1 MANLKE
7 IIGEELF
14 GKLSEEKRKEFE
26 NQDLRDVSD
35 GKYITKERF
44 DQVNQQ
50 AKDYKKQVGERD
62 KQITDLKEE
71 FKDAKGLKEK
81 VEQLEADNKKQK
93 EDYEAQIK
101 DINFNTALKSAL
113 APYKCKDVEYLMA
126 KINRDS
132 IKMNEDGSIVGLK
145 EQIEPF
151 KKDHEYLFEEEIKG
165 TGSFGTG
172 GTGDKGS
179 QHKEPE
185 QVDIA
190 TRLGKQKAAETS
202 GKTLDDFVVK

>member
-1 MANLKE
+1 MAKLKE

-14 GKLSEEKRKEFE
+14 NKLSDDKKKEYEK
-26 NQDLRDVSD
+26 QDLQDVSE
-35 GKYITKERF
+35 GKYIPKERF

-50 AKDYKKQVGERD
+50 AKDYKKQVDERD

-93 EDYEAQIK
+93 EEYEAQIK

-113 APYKCKDVEYLMA
+113 AAYKCKDTDYLMS
-126 KINRDS
+126 KINKDS
-132 IKMNEDGSIVGLK
+132 IKLNEDGSIVGLK
-145 EQIEPF
+145 EQVEPF
-151 KKDHEYLFEEEIKG
+151 KKDHDYLFEAEVKG

-172 GTGDKGS
+172 GGE
-179 QHKEPE
+179 QHKKPTDTNFAS
-185 QVDIA
+185 Q
-190 TRLGKQKAAETS
+190 LGKEKAES
-202 GKTLDDFVVK
+202 LKQVKDISSFAAN